1 MTFDRNGIPIKS
13 SDEIEIM
20 DEANRIILKILE
32 EMKRII
38 KPGVTTLELDRYAE
52 RRIRE
57 MGGRPAFKGYRG
69 YPFTIC
75 ASVNEAVV
83 HGIPKDIPLKEGDIV
98 GIDLGAY
105 YKGFYSDAAYT
116 FPVGRV
122 SKRAR
127 RLLKVTR
134 EALKRA
140 ISRARPGRRLSDI
153 SHAIQEHAE
162 RHGFSVV
169 RHFVGHGIGRRL
181 HEEPQIPNYG
191 PPGRG
196 PVLKPGM
203 VLAIEPMINEGT
215 WEVEILEDGWTA
227 VTRDRKLSAH
237 FEYSVAI
244 TENGPRILGL

>member
-1 MTFDRNGIPIKS
+1 MKTPE
-13 SDEIEIM
+13 EIEIM
-20 DEANRIILKILE
+20 DEANRIIISILR
-32 EMKRII
+32 EMKKII
-38 KPGVTTLELDRYAE
+38 VPGITTLELDEYAE

-57 MGGRPAFKGYRG
+57 MGAEPAFKGYKG

-83 HGIPKDIPLKEGDIV
+83 HGLPSDRPLKEGDIV

-116 FPVGRV
+116 FPVGKVGR
-122 SKRAR
+122 RAR
-127 RLLKVTR
+127 RLMKVTYD
-134 EALKRA
+134 ALRRA
-140 ISRARPGRRLSDI
+140 ISKARPGARLSDI
-153 SHAIQEHAE
+153 SHTIQ
-162 RHGFSVV
+162 RHVEKHGYSVV
-169 RHFVGHGIGRRL
+169 RHFVGHGIGRKL

-196 PVLKPGM
+196 PVLRPGM
-203 VLAIEPMINEGT
+203 VLAIEPMVNEGT
-215 WEVEILEDGWTA
+215 WDVEVLSDGWTA

-244 TENGPRILGL
+244 TEKGPRILGV